1 MLESKFKK
9 DFLREL
15 EDIFPGCIILHN
27 DATLKP
33 GIPDTVIFWNEN
45 WAMLEFKKSVLASV
59 RPNQEYYVGLLDAMS
74 FAAFVYPE
82 NRNEVLDALQA
93 SFRAGRQARI
103 SQSK

>member
-15 EDIFPGCIILHN
+15 EDIFPGCVILHN
-27 DATLKP
+27 DAIVMP
-33 GIPDTVIFWNEN
+33 GVPDTLVLWNEN
-45 WAMLEFKKSVLASV
+45 WAMLEFKKDEKAPK